1 MSILHPL
8 AKEELQE
15 ATFYYENCSAGL
27 GERFLSDFETTLTF
41 IEAVPNAWADYIEGV
56 KKLNFKIFPYS
67 IIYNYDTESKLI
79 TIIAIQ
85 HHKRLPLYWKNR
97 I

>member
-8 AKEELQE
+8 AKEELYD
-15 ATFYYENCSAGL
+15 AALYYNERSLGL
-27 GERFLSDFETTLTF
+27 GERFLNDFENTLSF
-41 IEAVPNAWADYIEGV
+41 VEAMPNAWADYIEGV

-67 IIYNYDTESKLI
+67 IMYVYEQGNPLI

-85 HHKRLPLYWKNR
+85 HQSRLPLYWKNR